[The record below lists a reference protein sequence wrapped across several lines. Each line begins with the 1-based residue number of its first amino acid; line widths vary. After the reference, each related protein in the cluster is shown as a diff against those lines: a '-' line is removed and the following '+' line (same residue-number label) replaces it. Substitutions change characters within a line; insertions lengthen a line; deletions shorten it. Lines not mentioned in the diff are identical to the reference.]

1 MAFLHLMMETH
12 MKEISK
18 MIILKEKENI
28 HIQMEIFMKVNLLM
42 MLLMGKEFFIIQ
54 MTEKNMMENGKMI

>member
-1 MAFLHLMMETH
+1 